1 MSETYAPTQVV
12 FTPLSTIKRLL
23 LIALGTLCVGLGV
36 LGAIL
41 PGMPSTVFFLS
52 AVICYGRSNERLYR
66 WLLSKPLVQKSVQQ
80 YAAYKRTHALPLR
93 VKLIAMGAA
102 WSSFM
107 LMAFAPTHAPWFV
120 KWIVL
125 VLALFC
131 TAFMLSRK
139 TAR

>member
-1 MSETYAPTQVV
+1 MSETYAPTQAV

-66 WLLSKPLVQKSVQQ
+66 WLLSKPLVQKAIQQ
-80 YAAYKRTHALPLR
+80 YAAYKHTRALPLR
-93 VKLIAMGAA
+93 VKLIAMGSA
-102 WSSFM
+102 WASFL

-125 VLALFC
+125 ALALFC
-131 TAFMLSRK
+131 TAFMLTRK